1 MGPFL
6 SALVQLQSIELDL
19 TNLRRRKRA
28 KDNAVN
34 AQQIKIDKHN
44 EELES
49 VRVNF
54 TDRRKRSDELE
65 LDLRTSEEHVEKLRV
80 DLNGAKTNKEYAT
93 LLTQI
98 NSLRADNAK
107 VEDEGLTVIA
117 EIDALKQQITEFETL
132 IATEEQ
138 KLTAVQESSKDE
150 IAKLDSMIAD
160 LQAKRDEAAAKVPP
174 ASLAIFER
182 IASQY
187 DGEAMAQV
195 EVSGRKQPYTYCCG
209 GCYMSLNAEHANAL
223 KSHDA
228 IRQCDNCQRI
238 LYLDESS
245 S

>member
-1 MGPFL
+1 MGPLL
-6 SALVQLQSIELDL
+6 SALVDLQSIELDL

-34 AQQIKIDKHN
+34 AQRAKIDKHN
-44 EELES
+44 EALKS
-49 VRVNF
+49 VRESSL
-54 TDRRKRSDELE
+54 DRRKRSDELE
-65 LDLRTSEEHVEKLRV
+65 LELREGEQRVEKLRV

-107 VEDEGLTVIA
+107 IEDEGLKVIA
-117 EIDALKQQITEFETL
+117 EIDAIKQQATEFETL
-132 IATEEQ
+132 IAEEEK

-150 IAKLDSMIAD
+150 ITKLDTMIAD
-160 LQAKRDEAAAKVPP
+160 LQEKRSDAAAKISPE
-174 ASLAIFER
+174 SLAVFER

-187 DGEAMAQV
+187 DGEAMAKV
-195 EVSGRKQPYTYCCG
+195 EISGRKQPYTYSCG

-238 LYLDESS
+238 LYMDETSS
-245 S
+245 

>member
-6 SALVQLQSIELDL
+6 SALVHLQSIELDL
-19 TNLRRRKRA
+19 TNLQRRKRV

-34 AQQIKIDKHN
+34 AQQAKINKHN
-44 EELES
+44 EELVS
-49 VRVNF
+49 VQENSLEH
-54 TDRRKRSDELE
+54 RKRSDELE
-65 LDLRTSEEHVEKLRV
+65 LDLRSTEEHVEKLRV

-107 VEDEGLTVIA
+107 VEDEGLKVIA
-117 EIDALKQQITEFETL
+117 EIDAIKQQ
-132 IATEEQ
+132 ATELQALVAEEE
-138 KLTAVQESSKDE
+138 KRLGVVQESNKE
-150 IAKLDSMIAD
+150 EVAKLDSMISD
-160 LQAKRDEAAAKVPP
+160 LQAKRDEAAVKISPE
-174 ASLAIFER
+174 SLAVFER

-195 EVSGRKQPYTYCCG
+195 EVSGRKQPYTYSCG

-238 LYLDESS
+238 LYMDEIAS
-245 S
+245 